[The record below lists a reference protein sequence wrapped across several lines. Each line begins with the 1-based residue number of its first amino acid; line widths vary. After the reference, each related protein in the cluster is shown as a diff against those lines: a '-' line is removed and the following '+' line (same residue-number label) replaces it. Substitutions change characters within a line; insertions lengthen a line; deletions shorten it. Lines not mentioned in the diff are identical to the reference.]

1 MRVAIVSDVHGNLT
15 AFEAV
20 LADIQP
26 RAPDVVLHGG
36 DLALMGAQPAEVVD
50 RVRELGWPGVVGNTD
65 EVLWRP
71 EEQAGQ
77 EQVAPRLGTLL
88 SLIFQKYAP
97 ATRALLGEE
106 RVAWLRGLPAE
117 QRLED
122 LVLVHAAP
130 DDLWRAPMPDAD
142 DDELAEIYAPLDTS
156 TVVYGYIHRP
166 YARTLTGLT
175 VANSG
180 SVGMPWDGDP
190 RACYLLIEGGRPR
203 QVRVEYD
210 VEREAALLLGSG
222 YPDAPRLV
230 EMRRRGAFLKPGAA
244 PAR

>member
-15 AFEAV
+15 AFDAV
-20 LADIQP
+20 LADIQR
-26 RAPDVVLHGG
+26 RAPDLVLHGG

-50 RVRELGWPGVVGNTD
+50 RMRELGWPGVVGNTD

-71 EEQAGQ
+71 Q
-77 EQVAPRLGTLL
+77 EQRRQEELAPKLASLL
-88 SLIFQKYAP
+88 SLIFQEYAP
-97 ATRALLGEE
+97 ATLELLGEE
-106 RVAWLRGLPAE
+106 RVAWLRELPAE

-130 DDLWRAPMPDAD
+130 DDLWRAPSHDAA
-142 DDELAEIYAPLDTS
+142 DDELSAVYEPLDAPIA
-156 TVVYGYIHRP
+156 VYGHIHRP
-166 YARTLTGLT
+166 YTRAVTRLT

-190 RACYLLIEGGRPR
+190 RACYLLIEDGRP
-203 QVRVEYD
+203 QLALVEYD
-210 VEREAALLLGSG
+210 VEREAAVLLGSG

-230 EMRRRGAFLKPGAA
+230 DMRRRGVFVKPGAA
-244 PAR
+244 LQR